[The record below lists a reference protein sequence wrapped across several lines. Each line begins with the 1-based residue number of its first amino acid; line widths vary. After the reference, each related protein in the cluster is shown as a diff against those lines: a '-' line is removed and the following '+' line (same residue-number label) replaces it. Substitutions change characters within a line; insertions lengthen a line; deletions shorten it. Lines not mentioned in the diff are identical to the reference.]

1 MSQSETNDN
10 TNNVN
15 ELSDTPVVKV
25 TNKILQEKVGD
36 NYVDVEKNGKKQYSP
51 AVLITTTDMEVVF
64 PMLIPLAKIDE
75 IAKEKA
81 ENGVPFEEVPADRRS
96 ECLGYAL
103 KSTAPFPPKID
114 EVTSEEIEPE
124 RMAGNYYPV
133 YPRKMM
139 QPTNVSILD

>member
-1 MSQSETNDN
+1 MSDERTNDN

-51 AVLITTTDMEVVF
+51 AVLITTTDTKVVF
-64 PMLIPLAKIDE
+64 PKLIPLAKIDE

-81 ENGVPFEEVPADRRS
+81 TEGVPFEVVPADKRS
-96 ECLGYAL
+96 ECLGLVL
-103 KSTAPFPPKID
+103 KSTAPFPPKVD
-114 EVTSEEIEPE
+114 EVTGEQVEPK
-124 RMAGNYYPV
+124 RMAGNYYPM
-133 YPRKMM
+133 YQRKPVK
-139 QPTNVSILD
+139 PTNVSILD

>member
-1 MSQSETNDN
+1 MSNETMNDN
-10 TNNVN
+10 HNNVN

-51 AVLITTTDMEVVF
+51 AVLITTTDMKVVF
-64 PMLIPLAKIDE
+64 PKLIPLAKIDE

-81 ENGVPFEEVPADRRS
+81 MKGVPFEEVPAERRS

-103 KSTAPFPPKID
+103 KSTSPFLPKVDKI
-114 EVTSEEIEPE
+114 TSEELEPE
-124 RMAGNYYPV
+124 RMAGNYYPM

-139 QPTNVSILD
+139 PSTNVSILD

>member
-1 MSQSETNDN
+1 MSQSQENDN

-25 TNKILQEKVGD
+25 TNKVLQEKVGD
-36 NYVDVEKNGKKQYSP
+36 NYVDVEKNGKTQYSP
-51 AVLITTTDMEVVF
+51 AVLITTTDLKVVF
-64 PMLIPLAKIDE
+64 PKLIPLAKIDE

-81 ENGVPFEEVPADRRS
+81 TEGVPFEVVPADKRS

-114 EVTSEEIEPE
+114 KVTGEQLEPK
-124 RMAGNYYPV
+124 RMAGNYYPM

-139 QPTNVSILD
+139 KPTSVSLLD